1 MKKIASLLVI
11 LLGLTVAVSA
21 QVKWKELSD
30 FHDIMSATFHPAEEG
45 KLDPIKTRSQEMID
59 KAVAWKISTAPEGF
73 SKAAIKEQLKKLV
86 KGSRE
91 LQKLIKNNGTDK
103 QITEKLTALH
113 DLFHEMTEKCKGE
126 DHKQ

>member
-21 QVKWKELSD
+21 QAKWKELSD

-59 KAVAWKISTAPEGF
+59 KAVAWKTSTAPEGF
-73 SKAAIKEQLKKLV
+73 DKAAIKEQLKKLV
-86 KGSRE
+86 KGSKE

-103 QITEKLTALH
+103 QITKKLTALH

>member
-1 MKKIASLLVI
+1 MKKIASLLVV

-21 QVKWKELSD
+21 QAKWKELSD

-45 KLDPIKTRSQEMID
+45 KLGPVKAHSQEIID
-59 KAVAWKISTAPEGF
+59 KAVAWKTSTAPEGF

-86 KGSRE
+86 KGSKE
-91 LQKLIKNNGTDK
+91 LHKLIKNNGTDK

-113 DLFHEMTEKCKGE
+113 ELFHEMTEKCSGE
-126 DHKQ
+126 EHKQ

>member
-21 QVKWKELSD
+21 QAKWKELSD

-59 KAVAWKISTAPEGF
+59 KAVAWKTSTAPEGF
-73 SKAAIKEQLKKLV
+73 SKAAIKEQLKKLA
-86 KGSRE
+86 KRQQRITKTD
-91 LQKLIKNNGTDK
+91 QKQRNR
-103 QITEKLTALH
+103 
-113 DLFHEMTEKCKGE
+113 
-126 DHKQ
+126 